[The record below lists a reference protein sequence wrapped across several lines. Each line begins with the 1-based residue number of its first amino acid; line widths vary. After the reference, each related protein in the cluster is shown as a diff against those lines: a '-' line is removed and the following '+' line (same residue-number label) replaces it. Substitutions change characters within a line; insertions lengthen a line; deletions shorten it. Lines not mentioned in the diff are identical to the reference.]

1 MTSDPIPVTR
11 ALPRGGAHS
20 ALVELTLA
28 RLREFVRDPEAL
40 FWTLFFPM
48 IMSVA
53 MALAFPS
60 RGTQPVRV
68 GLTPGDSELRRT
80 LAADSTVSVR
90 DVMPGEELRALR
102 EGSVHVVVVPGTPP
116 TYRFDPSRD
125 ESRAARLV
133 VDNVLKRAAGRTDPW
148 TARED
153 AVQIAGSRYV
163 DWLIPG
169 ILCLGIMNNGMWSI
183 GFMTVQARLR
193 RLLKRLAAS
202 PMRKRDYLLAQILA
216 RLAFL
221 APEVA
226 VPLVFGVLAF
236 GMPIN
241 GSIANIAI
249 VSLVGALMFGAFGL
263 LVGSRV
269 RTIEGINGLMN
280 LSTLPMWVLSGVFF
294 SASNFPS
301 FVQPV
306 IKVLPLTAFVD
317 AMRAVVLEGQSLA
330 AIRAEL
336 LMLASWGIGCFALA
350 LRLFKWR

>member
-1 MTSDPIPVTR
+1 
-11 ALPRGGAHS
+11 
-20 ALVELTLA
+20 
-28 RLREFVRDPEAL
+28 
-40 FWTLFFPM
+40 
-48 IMSVA
+48 
-53 MALAFPS
+53 
-60 RGTQPVRV
+60 
-68 GLTPGDSELRRT
+68 
-80 LAADSTVSVR
+80 
-90 DVMPGEELRALR
+90 MPGEELAQPRTA
-102 EGSVHVVVVPGTPP
+102 VHVIVVPGTPP

-133 VDNVLKRAAGRTDPW
+133 VDNVLKRAAGRPDPW
-148 TARED
+148 SARED

-216 RLAFL
+216 RLAL
-221 APEVA
+221 SRRKWPCRSSSACSRSACRSTAASPTS
-226 VPLVFGVLAF
+226 P
-236 GMPIN
+236 
-241 GSIANIAI
+241 S
-249 VSLVGALMFGAFGL
+249 SLVGALMFGAFGL

-317 AMRAVVLEGQSLA
+317 AMRGVGSEDN
-330 AIRAEL
+330 R
-336 LMLASWGIGCFALA
+336 WGRFVPSC
-350 LRLFKWR
+350 

>member
-1 MTSDPIPVTR
+1 MPVAR
-11 ALPRGGAHS
+11 SLPRRGARP
-20 ALVELTLA
+20 ALLELTLA
-28 RLREFVRDPEAL
+28 RLREFVREPEAL
-40 FWTLFFPM
+40 FWTFFFPM

-60 RGTQPVRV
+60 RGAQPVRV
-68 GLTPGDSELRRT
+68 GLAPGDSELRRA
-80 LAADSTVSVR
+80 LAADPGVSVR
-90 DVMPGEELRALR
+90 DLMPGEELRALR
-102 EGSVHVVVVPGTPP
+102 DGSVHVIVVPGTPP

-133 VDNVLKRAAGRTDPW
+133 VDNVLKRAAGRPDPW
-148 TARED
+148 SARED

-202 PMRKRDYLLAQILA
+202 PMQKRDYLLAQILA
-216 RLAFL
+216 RLALL

-241 GSIANIAI
+241 GSIADIAI

-294 SASNFPS
+294 STANFPD
-301 FVQPV
+301 VLQPV
-306 IKVLPLTAFVD
+306 IHALPLTALND
-317 AMRAVVLEGQSLA
+317 ALRAVVLEGATLRAVGHEIALLA
-330 AIRAEL
+330 A
-336 LMLASWGIGCFALA
+336 WGIVPFGLA
-350 LRLFKWR
+350 LRMFKWF

>member
-1 MTSDPIPVTR
+1 MPVART
-11 ALPRGGAHS
+11 LPRGGARA

-28 RLREFVRDPEAL
+28 RLREFVREPEAL
-40 FWTLFFPM
+40 FWTFLFPM

-68 GLTPGDSELRRT
+68 GLAPGDSELRRA
-80 LAADSTVSVR
+80 LAADTGVAVR
-90 DVMPGEELRALR
+90 EVRPGEELRALR
-102 EGSVHVVVVPGTPP
+102 EGDVHVIVEPGTPP

-133 VDNVLKRAAGRTDPW
+133 VDDVLKRAAGRSDPW

-202 PMRKRDYLLAQILA
+202 PMRKRDYLLAQMLA
-216 RLAFL
+216 RLVFL
-221 APEVA
+221 GPEVA
-226 VPLVFGVLAF
+226 VPLLFGWLAF

-241 GSIANIAI
+241 GSIVNISVVA
-249 VSLVGALMFGAFGL
+249 LVGGLVFGAVGL
-263 LVGSRV
+263 LIGSRA
-269 RTIEGINGLMN
+269 RTLEGISGLMN
-280 LSTLPMWVLSGVFF
+280 LSTVPMWVLSGVFF
-294 SASNFPS
+294 SAANFPA
-301 FVQPV
+301 FAQPF
-306 IKVLPLTAFVD
+306 IKVLPLTPLVD
-317 AMRAVVLEGQSLA
+317 AMRAVVLEGSSLA
-330 AIRAEL
+330 AIRVEL
-336 LMLASWGIGCFALA
+336 AILSLWGVGSFGLA